1 MTTADIRAQER
12 RQREIDAYCNMAR
25 SRHLMTY
32 RETKVRAWVWLAL
45 AVLVVGLAVL
55 DGGVWW

>member
-1 MTTADIRAQER
+1 MTSADIRAHEQ

-32 RETKVRAWVWLAL
+32 RETKVRAWVWIAL
-45 AVLVVGLAVL
+45 AVLVVGLAVV